1 MVYWRVLHLTLMQ
14 LALARG
20 LRTLADLNLRVVRM
34 RQHLGQIAHV
44 GQCPADRAISEMIG
58 LGFGT
63 PSGSKPR

>member
-14 LALARG
+14 LAFAG

-44 GQCPADRAISEMIG
+44 ANAPQTGQFP
-58 LGFGT
+58 
-63 PSGSKPR
+63 K